1 MVDKITIDEVLEFIK
16 SKGYIYSQEIR
27 KELDNLRPISDN
39 EIDKCIE
46 ENDDVFRKLA
56 SK

>member
-27 KELDNLRPISDN
+27 KELDSLCPISDN

-46 ENDDVFRKLA
+46 ENDDVFRRLA

>member
-16 SKGYIYSQEIR
+16 SKSYIYSQEIR
-27 KELDNLRPISDN
+27 KELDNLCSISDN
-39 EIDKCIE
+39 EIDRCIE
-46 ENDDVFRKLA
+46 ENDDIFRRLA